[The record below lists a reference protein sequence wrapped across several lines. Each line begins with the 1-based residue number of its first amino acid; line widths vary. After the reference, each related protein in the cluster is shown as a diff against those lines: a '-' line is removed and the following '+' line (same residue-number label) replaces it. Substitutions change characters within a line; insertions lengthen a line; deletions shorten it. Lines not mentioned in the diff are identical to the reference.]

1 MKFVHLWYAGA
12 AMIALVVVS
21 STLLGFDVDGLF
33 SMVAVAL
40 LVILIVAVL
49 FEWRTRS
56 KRFRGK

>member
-1 MKFVHLWYAGA
+1 
-12 AMIALVVVS
+12 MIALVVVS